1 MIRNKLLI
9 DGTAYKIFIDG
20 VAYNLC
26 AVGQEEVVPN
36 TATEKDASSSASTDE
51 ERSTIE

>member
-9 DGTAYKIFIDG
+9 DGVAYKIFVDG

-36 TATEKDASSSASTDE
+36 TVTEESSSSVSTSEKRGVTD
-51 ERSTIE
+51 

>member
-36 TATEKDASSSASTDE
+36 TATEEAPSSASPNE
-51 ERSTIE
+51 ERGATE